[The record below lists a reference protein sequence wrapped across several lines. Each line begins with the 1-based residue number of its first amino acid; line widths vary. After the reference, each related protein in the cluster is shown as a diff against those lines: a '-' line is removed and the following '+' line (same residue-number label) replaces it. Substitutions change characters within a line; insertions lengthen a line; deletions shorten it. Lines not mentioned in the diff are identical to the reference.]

1 MNSNG
6 KRKDAE
12 PFHWTLLVLDQ
23 KARDWLHYNSSRP
36 TSAKTVDHYFEDVR
50 IMKQYV
56 ENYNYVNVE
65 ETRPYGA
72 PLLSVEDA
80 PQQKM
85 GSVDCGVIICYLM
98 KQITQKQV
106 IASKLPQ
113 SIVDSLRA
121 EIVSKFMNDPHRS
134 WSIQNF
140 HARQQAANDDFEQ

>member
-1 MNSNG
+1 MREKILQPQISPSRTANHRFVYFPMNSNG

-85 GSVDCGVIICYLM
+85 GS
-98 KQITQKQV
+98 
-106 IASKLPQ
+106 
-113 SIVDSLRA
+113 
-121 EIVSKFMNDPHRS
+121 
-134 WSIQNF
+134 
-140 HARQQAANDDFEQ
+140 